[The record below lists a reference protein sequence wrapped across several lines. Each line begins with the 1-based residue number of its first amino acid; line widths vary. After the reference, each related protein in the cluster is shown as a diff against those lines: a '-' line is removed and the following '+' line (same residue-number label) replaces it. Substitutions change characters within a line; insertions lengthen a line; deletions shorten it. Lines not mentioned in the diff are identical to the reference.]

1 MAGIAEIQQATIT
14 PTKSELA
21 NKWLGHYRELGS
33 YRFVD
38 PQDEVGIE
46 VLVGYDLD
54 DRLVQLP
61 VTYRSEELDP
71 THTLATMEH
80 SVLGTRYVS
89 NALGDPVAVQE
100 FIRTIIEA
108 DTGAQ
113 RSDGKPAALEVKG
126 SGASEEVAVGEVT
139 LHEVTRQRAVGEV
152 ELDFQPHR
160 FVLRVPHLLVPLG
173 NPGTGHQVSRLR
185 ITGRKD
191 ERELLVAELSWLDG

>member
-21 NKWLGHYRELGS
+21 NKWLGSYRELGS

-38 PQDEVGIE
+38 PQNEVGIE

-61 VTYRSEELDP
+61 VSYRSEELDP
-71 THTLATMEH
+71 AHTLATMEH

-89 NALGDPVAVQE
+89 NALGDPVAVRE
-100 FIRTIIEA
+100 FIRTIVEA

-113 RSDGKPAALEVKG
+113 RSDGKPAALEVQG
-126 SGASEEVAVGEVT
+126 SGISDEVT
-139 LHEVTRQRAVGEV
+139 LGEVVLQEVTRQRAVGEV
-152 ELDFQPHR
+152 EIDFQPHR
-160 FVLRVPHLLVPLG
+160 FVLRVPHLLVPVG

-185 ITGRKD
+185 ITGKKD